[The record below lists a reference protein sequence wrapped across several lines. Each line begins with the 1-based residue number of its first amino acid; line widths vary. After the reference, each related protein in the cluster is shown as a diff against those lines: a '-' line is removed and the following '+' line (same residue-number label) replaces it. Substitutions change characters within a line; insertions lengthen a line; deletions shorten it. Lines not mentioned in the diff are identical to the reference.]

1 MKLASTLMVLFFAA
15 CVAGCGGARSVVPGQ
30 STEADVRAA
39 MGAPRETR
47 VDANG
52 DLIWEYPTGPEGM
65 TNYSV
70 RMGADRKVKS
80 VTQLVTEEQLDKIV
94 VGKTKR
100 DEVRQLLGKPALET
114 VYYVGPTWYWRHM
127 KGGTQPGYLVVTF
140 NPDGTVG
147 SKISII
153 DMPGDRGFGGK

>member
-1 MKLASTLMVLFFAA
+1 MKSALIMLFFATL
-15 CVAGCGGARSVVPGQ
+15 VAGCAGPRSLVPGQ

-39 MGAPRETR
+39 MGAPKETR
-47 VDANG
+47 TDSNG

-80 VTQLVTEEQLDKIV
+80 VTQLVSEEQLDKIV
-94 VGKTKR
+94 VGKTTR
-100 DEVRQLLGKPALET
+100 DEVRRLLGRPALET
-114 VYYVGPTWYWRHM
+114 VYHVGPTWYWRHL

-140 NPDGTVG
+140 NPDGTVS

-153 DMPGDRGFGGK
+153 DMPGGRNPM

>member
-1 MKLASTLMVLFFAA
+1 MKNAAALIALLLAALL
-15 CVAGCGGARSVVPGQ
+15 AGCAGPRSLVPGQ

-39 MGAPRETR
+39 MGASRETR
-47 VDANG
+47 TDANG

-65 TNYSV
+65 TNYRV
-70 RMGADRKVKS
+70 RMGADRKVKD
-80 VTQLVTEEQLDKIV
+80 VTQLVTEEQLEKIV
-94 VGKTKR
+94 VGKSTR
-100 DEVRQLLGKPALET
+100 TDVREILGKPALET
-114 VYYVGPTWYWRHM
+114 VYHVGPTWYWRHL

-153 DMPGDRGFGGK
+153 DMPGGKNPM

>member
-1 MKLASTLMVLFFAA
+1 MKLAAILLMVSFVAFA
-15 CVAGCGGARSVVPGQ
+15 AGCGGARSLVPGQ

-47 VDANG
+47 TENG
-52 DLIWEYPTGPEGM
+52 ELIWEYPTGPEGFY
-65 TNYSV
+65 NYSI
-70 RMGADRKVKS
+70 RMGPDKRVKS
-80 VTQLVTEEQLDKIV
+80 VTQLVSEEQLDKIV
-94 VGKTKR
+94 VGKSTR
-100 DEVRQLLGKPALET
+100 EDVRRLLGRPAMET
-114 VYYVGPTWYWRHM
+114 VYYIGPTWYWRHL

-153 DMPGDRGFGGK
+153 DMPGGRNPM